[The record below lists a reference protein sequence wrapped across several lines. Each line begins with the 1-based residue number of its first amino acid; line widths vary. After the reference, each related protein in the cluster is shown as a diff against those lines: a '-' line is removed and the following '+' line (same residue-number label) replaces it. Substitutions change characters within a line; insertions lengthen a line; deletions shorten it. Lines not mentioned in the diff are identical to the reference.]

1 MGIVIRQSLKSSAV
15 AYIGVG
21 LGVINQLFISTKFLS
36 PEQIGLSRI
45 LLENSI
51 MFAAFAHIG
60 TPFIADKFFSRF
72 RDDDRYHHGFM
83 VWLLAMPLVGCTLA
97 GGLYFV
103 FESQIINYFAERS
116 PLLVHYHI
124 LVVPIT
130 IFWVYVIVLEAYSRN
145 NNRVV
150 VPTFV
155 REVYARIVMM
165 ILTLLFG
172 FGWFSF
178 DWFVY
183 LSVAMYGSC
192 AVVLLFYIKHLGKF
206 YWSFEFFS
214 TLTPRLFKEMMGY
227 GLTIF
232 LGGAG
237 ASVLLLIDRTMLAGQ
252 ASLSAAG
259 IFIIAT
265 YIATTIEIPRKS
277 LTQITIPFL
286 TAAIKDNDWAKVQA
300 IHQKTALHQLL
311 AGGLVFLLIWV
322 NINGIFALLPK
333 GDIYNQGK
341 TVVLLLSLA
350 KLFDMAAGMSSEIIM
365 YSRFFR
371 YTTFFV
377 LGMAALC
384 IAANRFLIPIYQ
396 INGAAFATA
405 ATTLVYSLTR
415 MGFVWHKF
423 GLIPYTT
430 KAVQVLAIFVL
441 VFLTVNWL
449 PVFDGSVW
457 PVLFSISYKSL
468 IIIVLCCIFILKLNI
483 SEEVN
488 GLWKTAIDRY
498 LEK

>member
-21 LGVINQLFISTKFLS
+21 LGIINQLFISTKFLS

-72 RDDDRYHHGFM
+72 RDDDRQHHGFM
-83 VWLLAMPLVGCTLA
+83 VWLLALPLIGCTL
-97 GGLYFV
+97 GVGLYFI
-103 FESQIINYFAERS
+103 FQTPFHNYFAERS
-116 PLLVHYHI
+116 PLLLKYLF
-124 LVVPIT
+124 LVVPLT
-130 IFWVYVIVLEAYSRN
+130 ISWVYVIVLEAYSRN

-155 REVYARIVMM
+155 REVYGRVVLIV
-165 ILTLLFG
+165 LTLLFG
-172 FGWFSF
+172 FGWLSF
-178 DWFVY
+178 DLFIY
-183 LSVAMYGSC
+183 LSVAMYASSV
-192 AVVLLFYIKHLGKF
+192 VVLLFYIKHLGKF
-206 YWSFEFFS
+206 YWSFEFFK
-214 TLTPRLFKEMMGY
+214 TLTPTLFKEMMGY

-252 ASLSAAG
+252 ASLGAAG

-286 TAAIKDNDWAKVQA
+286 TAAIKDNDWAKVKS

-322 NINGIFALLPK
+322 NINEIFMLLPK

-377 LGMAALC
+377 LGVAVLC
-384 IAANRFLIPIYQ
+384 IIANRFLIPIYQ

-405 ATTLVYSLTR
+405 LTTLIYSLTR

-430 KAVQVLAIFVL
+430 KALKVLAVFGL

-449 PVFDGSVW
+449 PVFNGSIW
-457 PVLFSISYKSL
+457 LILFSISYKSL
-468 IIIVLCCIFILKLNI
+468 IIIVLSCTLILKLNI
-483 SEEVN
+483 SDEVN
-488 GLWKTAIDRY
+488 GLWKATIS
-498 LEK
+498 KMTT

>member
-1 MGIVIRQSLKSSAV
+1 MGIVIRQSLKSSVV

-21 LGVINQLFISTKFLS
+21 LGIVNQLFISTKFLS

-72 RDDDRYHHGFM
+72 RDDDYQHHGFM
-83 VWLLAMPLVGCTLA
+83 VWLLAMPLIGCMLA
-97 GGLYFV
+97 VGLYFI
-103 FESQIINYFAERS
+103 FENQILSYFAERS
-116 PLLVHYHI
+116 PLLLHYHF
-124 LVVPIT
+124 LVIPIT

-145 NNRVV
+145 NSRVV

-155 REVYARIVMM
+155 REVYVRIVLMV
-165 ILTLLFG
+165 LTLLFG
-172 FGWFSF
+172 FGWLSF
-178 DWFVY
+178 DLFIY

-192 AVVLLFYIKHLGKF
+192 VVVLLFYIKHLGKF
-206 YWSFEFFS
+206 YWSFDFFK
-214 TLTPRLFKEMMGY
+214 TLKLPLFKEMMQY

-252 ASLSAAG
+252 ASLAAAG

-286 TAAIKDNDWAKVQA
+286 TAAIKDNDWAKVQSL
-300 IHQKTALHQLL
+300 HQKTALHQLL
-311 AGGLVFLLIWV
+311 AGGLVFLLIWC
-322 NINGIFALLPK
+322 NINEVFTLLPK
-333 GDIYNQGK
+333 GDVYNQGK
-341 TVVLLLSLA
+341 MVVLLLSLA

-377 LGMAALC
+377 LGMAVLC
-384 IAANRFLIPIYQ
+384 IAANRYLIPIYQ

-405 ATTLVYSLTR
+405 LTTLIYSLTR

-423 GLIPYTT
+423 RLIPYTI
-430 KAVQVLAIFVL
+430 KALQVLAIFVC
-441 VFLTVNWL
+441 VFLAANWL
-449 PVFDGSVW
+449 PTFNGSIW
-457 PVLFSISYKSL
+457 LVLFSICYKSL
-468 IIIVLCCIFILKLNI
+468 IIIGLCCTLILKLNI
-483 SEEVN
+483 SDEVN
-488 GLWKTAIDRY
+488 GLWKMAID
-498 LEK
+498 KISF